1 MVIEGKIYFMSA
13 MKAFLQ
19 KPASILCL
27 SFLVMMFIFSPY
39 FLGGKIIRGDQSDL
53 FIPYLTFLKSAF
65 QSGDSP
71 FWSPYNAGGFPA
83 FVSQPYPFFPLNVLL
98 LFLSPVAAHHISLF
112 LILSLALFF
121 AVLFIQE
128 LDAGIVAAWVGGVSY
143 LISQIV
149 YENNSVTAIAV
160 LFQAFFFWGIIKFVK
175 ADSSRR
181 RWLYGGLL
189 SLGLFLGWLGGSSN
203 YQFVTYTIIGGF
215 AFALFMAW
223 KTKQKLW
230 RVAGFFILICAIGTI
245 LGSLQLVP
253 AFAITHYSIRAGGIS
268 FAEAAS
274 AEPVTFSDLLLFIHP
289 FWPRSSEAFL
299 YMGLLPLLFFVS
311 SFFFRNSYTKFFGC
325 VFIVVL
331 IIAFD
336 GSPLFWLLQQLP
348 VLKYFRYPSRFM
360 ILGSFA
366 GSVLAGLGLAQT
378 WPKLEAKFHQLR
390 QVKVRSWVLG
400 LAIGLTILDY
410 KLAVIGKFG
419 PVTASPS
426 MFTANSAIKTLQ
438 TVAHNGRILFVLP
451 ENTMSVFY
459 YSLLNQAPPDDIQSV
474 SASEIDTLK
483 PNINLWY
490 GLQSIEFLDPLLP
503 RYMGRFMALLGS
515 RQLGEYGELKLHK
528 FNVPEIQKILLLK
541 DREGLLN
548 FLGIRYL
555 LSGFNLAAA
564 GFKFPVVGV
573 MAIPELTA
581 GNREL
586 SFGIYENPNAK
597 PMAYFSPITKFVK
610 DDEEAY
616 QSFKAANFHG
626 IFVTCLDCA
635 QKIVRSDGTAK
646 IGIMRNSSVA
656 ASTNS
661 SGEQFLVFS
670 QNLLPGWT
678 ATIDEKEVPMYR
690 VNSVFGGIF
699 VPEGK
704 HEIKFEFRYFDMFRQ
719 IL

>member
-1 MVIEGKIYFMSA
+1 
-13 MKAFLQ
+13 MKVLFQ
-19 KPASILCL
+19 KPPLILCL
-27 SFLVMMFIFSPY
+27 SFFVILLIFSPY

-83 FVSQPYPFFPLNVLL
+83 FVSQPYPFFPLHALL

-112 LILSLALFF
+112 LVLSLALFF

-160 LFQAFFFWGIIKFVK
+160 LFQAFFFWGIIKFIK

-189 SLGLFLGWLGGSSN
+189 SLGVFLGWLGGSSN

-223 KTKQKLW
+223 KMKQKLW
-230 RVAGFFILICAIGTI
+230 KIAGYFILICGIGTV
-245 LGSLQLVP
+245 LGSLQLIP
-253 AFAITHYSIRAGGIS
+253 AFAVTQYSIRAGGIS
-268 FAEAAS
+268 FTEAAS
-274 AEPVTFSDLLLFIHP
+274 AEPVTFSDLLLFIDP

-299 YMGLLPLLFFVS
+299 YMGLLPLLFFIG
-311 SFFFRNSYTKFFGC
+311 SFFFRNSYIKFFGC

-331 IIAFD
+331 FIAFN
-336 GSPLFWLLQQLP
+336 GSPLFWLLQHLP
-348 VLKYFRYPSRFM
+348 VLRYFRYPSRFM

-366 GSVLAGLGLAQT
+366 GSVLAGLGLAQI
-378 WPKLEAKFHQLR
+378 WPKLEARFQQL
-390 QVKVRSWVLG
+390 KDPKARSWALG
-400 LAIGLTILDY
+400 LLIGLTVLDY

-419 PVTASPS
+419 PVTVAPS
-426 MFTANSAIKTLQ
+426 IFTDNSATKTLQ
-438 TVAHNGRILFVLP
+438 ATAKDGRILFVLP

-459 YSLLNQAPPDDIQSV
+459 YSLLNQAPPDDIRSV

-503 RYMGRFMALLGS
+503 RNMGRFMALLGS
-515 RQLGEYGELKLHK
+515 RQLGEYGEKKLHK
-528 FNVPEIQKILLLK
+528 FNVPEMEKILMLK

-548 FLGIRYL
+548 FLGVRYL
-555 LSGFNLAAA
+555 LSAFNLSAA
-564 GFKFPVVGV
+564 GFNFPVVGV
-573 MAIPELTA
+573 MSIPELTA
-581 GNREL
+581 GNHQL

-597 PMAYFSPITKFVK
+597 RMAYFSPITKFVK
-610 DDEEAY
+610 DDEEGY
-616 QSFKAANFHG
+616 QSFKAADFHG
-626 IFVTCLDCA
+626 VFVTCAECA
-635 QKIVRSDGTAK
+635 QKIVRSDGAVK
-646 IGIMRNSSVA
+646 INSQKNSGVA
-656 ASTNS
+656 VSTNS
-661 SGEQFLVFS
+661 SGQQFLVFS
-670 QNLLPGWT
+670 QNFLPGWK
-678 ATIDEKEVPMYR
+678 ALIDGKETPMYR

-704 HEIKFEFRYFDMFRQ
+704 HEIKFEFRYFDMFKQ